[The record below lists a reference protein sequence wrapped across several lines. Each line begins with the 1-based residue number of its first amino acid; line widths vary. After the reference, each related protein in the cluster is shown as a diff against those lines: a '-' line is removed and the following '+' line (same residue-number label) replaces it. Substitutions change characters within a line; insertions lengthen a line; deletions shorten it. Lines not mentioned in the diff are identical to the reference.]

1 MDPIVKSH
9 AKQLRKQYFSHIF
22 CSAVNVQFR
31 GTSRRDVPMWSL
43 FLLFLVKLY
52 IQKGISLFLPK
63 LVKDKI

>member
-9 AKQLRKQYFSHIF
+9 AKKVIYNIF

-43 FLLFLVKLY
+43 F
-52 IQKGISLFLPK
+52 
-63 LVKDKI
+63 